1 MKPRRDAA
9 TPADS
14 PLHSP
19 HSPATEPE
27 ADAPFEVSMKRLAE
41 IVGRLERGD
50 LPLEESL
57 ALFEEGVSLSARS
70 QAKLDSAQKRVEE
83 LLAVDEQ
90 GRAKRVPLDPQDI

>member
-1 MKPRRDAA
+1 MKSRRDAEPLEPA
-9 TPADS
+9 AAELTP
-14 PLHSP
+14 
-19 HSPATEPE
+19 PE
-27 ADAPFEVSMKRLAE
+27 DAPFEVSMKRLAE

-70 QAKLDSAQKRVEE
+70 QAKLDAAQKRVEE

-90 GRAKRVPLDPQDI
+90 GRSKRAPLDMLDD